1 MQKWLVFGISAVSMS
16 GMVVAMS
23 ATVAGS
29 RILRCAQSDR
39 RYFGDLR
46 FTPDDNLATRAP
58 RLPRSA
64 AGRALHLAAVAIL
77 KRREARG
84 CAPLAIMRRFLPLLL
99 LLAAG
104 LACAPGSRVG
114 RDIIEVPLPTPKA
127 ALPGGLP
134 ARPASVAAYGDTIAR
149 FLSADPANR
158 GRLNELL
165 VQWQA
170 AGGAP
175 GKPGPLSEADLDGD
189 GKPELVLMLT
199 QRVGEGVSH
208 GTLFILRAADSGYQ
222 VAYAYPPVGEN
233 LAAFSEPQVEAIDDL
248 NRDGKVKIVFSAAIC
263 GSECLRTV
271 QALQWELDGFR
282 TLVSTPFYLAEGK
295 VSLGDP
301 TRAKRTDLLLAGR
314 IGRSRPDGLT
324 REQTVVYA
332 WRDNQ
337 YRPAEVIAQDS
348 PYLYF
353 RVLDASYA
361 LERGDY
367 ARAADL
373 YRRALA
379 DPGAKLYLGEK
390 QGEAAGQKE
399 RRELDAFAR
408 FRLTL
413 ALLLAGDKAG
423 AEAAAGD
430 SGLKDAG
437 TAFGPVTTLF
447 WSTARASDAAT
458 GCAQVRR
465 YLAAGPTALDV
476 LNGYGVASPV
486 YAADDVCPVK

>member
-1 MQKWLVFGISAVSMS
+1 
-16 GMVVAMS
+16 
-23 ATVAGS
+23 
-29 RILRCAQSDR
+29 
-39 RYFGDLR
+39 
-46 FTPDDNLATRAP
+46 
-58 RLPRSA
+58 
-64 AGRALHLAAVAIL
+64 
-77 KRREARG
+77 
-84 CAPLAIMRRFLPLLL
+84 
-99 LLAAG
+99 
-104 LACAPGSRVG
+104 
-114 RDIIEVPLPTPKA
+114 
-127 ALPGGLP
+127 
-134 ARPASVAAYGDTIAR
+134 
-149 FLSADPANR
+149 
-158 GRLNELL
+158 LNELL

-170 AGGAP
+170 AAGGE
-175 GKPGPLSEADLDGD
+175 GKVGPLAEADLDGN

-199 QRVGEGVSH
+199 QRVGESVMH
-208 GTLFILRAADSGYQ
+208 GTLFILRVAEGGYQ
-222 VAYAYPPVGEN
+222 VAYSYPPVGEN
-233 LAAFSEPQVEAIDDL
+233 LAAFSDPVLEAVDDL
-248 NRDGKVKIVFSAAIC
+248 NHDGKIKVVFSSAIC

-271 QALQWELDGFR
+271 QAIQWEPDGFR
-282 TLVSTPFYLAEGK
+282 TLIGTPFYLAEGK

-301 TRAKRTDLLLAGR
+301 TKAKQTDIQLAGR

-324 REQTVVYA
+324 RGQTVVYM

-337 YRPAEVIAQDS
+337 YRPADVIAQDS

-367 ARAADL
+367 AKAADL

-390 QGEAAGQKE
+390 QGQAAGDKE
-399 RRELDAFAR
+399 RRELDAFSR

-413 ALLLAGDKAG
+413 ALLLAGDKNGAG
-423 AEAAAGD
+423 NAAGD

-437 TAFGPVTTLF
+437 TAFGPVTTLL

-465 YLAAGPTALDV
+465 YLAAGPAALDV

-486 YAADDVCPVK
+486 YSADDVCPAR